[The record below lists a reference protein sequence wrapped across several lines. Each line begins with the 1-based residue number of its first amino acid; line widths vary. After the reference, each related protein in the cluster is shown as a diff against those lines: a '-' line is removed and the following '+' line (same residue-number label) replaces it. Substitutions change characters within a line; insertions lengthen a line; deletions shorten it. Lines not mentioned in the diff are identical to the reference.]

1 VITDVQEWIVV
12 WMYKLK
18 CIYMNECMNECKNNL
33 W

>member
-18 CIYMNECMNECKNNL
+18 CISINECINKC
-33 W
+33 